1 LGTGYFQIGF
11 EFTMLTDMEVKK
23 EKPASYKL
31 ADGGGPHLF
40 VSPRVVVA
48 YGIDWRFLNKTGSA
62 S

>member
-1 LGTGYFQIGF
+1 
-11 EFTMLTDMEVKK
+11 MLTDMEVKK